1 MGEPRRVSTRLP
13 NPRVA
18 RMSSRTHKSEPMNVA
33 GPICPT
39 SLPFSLVVP
48 ALNERER
55 LPPYLAE
62 IRFHLESEFGGQYE
76 VIVVD
81 DGSTD
86 GMAELVTATFAGWS
100 QLRIESFSENEGK
113 GAAVRVGMLAAVGE
127 LLLFADADGA
137 TPIAE
142 ETRLRE
148 AIRQGAD
155 IAVGSRLLAST
166 EVQCHRTRF
175 RAWVGRA
182 FASLARTILDVPV
195 RDTQCGFKML
205 RYEVAQR
212 LFSAMDENG
221 YLFDLELLLLAQRC
235 GYQVAEVPVNW
246 KDVPDSRMKMA
257 GEAWSILP
265 GLLRLRRNIG
275 RRQLDNEVRR

>member
-1 MGEPRRVSTRLP
+1 
-13 NPRVA
+13 
-18 RMSSRTHKSEPMNVA
+18 MSSRTHKSEPKAEA
-33 GPICPT
+33 GLIFPT
-39 SLPFSLVVP
+39 SLPFSLILP

-62 IRFHLESEFGGQYE
+62 IRLHLESEFGGQYE

-86 GMAELVTATFAGWS
+86 GMAETVTATFADWA
-100 QLRIESFSENEGK
+100 QLRIERFPKNEGK
-113 GAAVRVGMLAAVGE
+113 GAAVRAGMLAAVGE

-142 ETRLRE
+142 EVRLRE
-148 AIRQGAD
+148 ALCRGAD
-155 IAVGSRLLAST
+155 LAVGSRLLTSP

-175 RAWVGRA
+175 RAWIGRA
-182 FASLARTILDVPV
+182 FASLARTVLDVPV

-212 LFSAMDENG
+212 LFGAMDENG
-221 YLFDLELLLLAQRC
+221 YLFDLELLLLAERC
-235 GYQVAEVPVNW
+235 GYRVAEVPVNW

-257 GEAWSILP
+257 GEAWRILP
-265 GLLRLRRNIG
+265 GLLRLRRTTSKRPPGNED
-275 RRQLDNEVRR
+275 RR